1 MAGYLR
7 VIYGETVVPFKFEA
21 QGPVMDATTP
31 FTWPPASGG
40 DFAAGDLIL
49 SLADFDSL
57 FGPALQADKALAPAE
72 AEARGPA
79 AEAARLAR
87 QVRQEKRREKPVPPA
102 PLAASSS
109 VTARLEALERDARS
123 TSLRLAFLAKEN
135 SKLQAQVE
143 TLSTKNAGLE
153 ARNAVLEAD
162 NTRLRSWLVRE
173 PFQDSG
179 AGI

>member
-1 MAGYLR
+1 
-7 VIYGETVVPFKFEA
+7 
-21 QGPVMDATTP
+21 
-31 FTWPPASGG
+31 
-40 DFAAGDLIL
+40 
-49 SLADFDSL
+49 
-57 FGPALQADKALAPAE
+57 
-72 AEARGPA
+72 
-79 AEAARLAR
+79 LAR